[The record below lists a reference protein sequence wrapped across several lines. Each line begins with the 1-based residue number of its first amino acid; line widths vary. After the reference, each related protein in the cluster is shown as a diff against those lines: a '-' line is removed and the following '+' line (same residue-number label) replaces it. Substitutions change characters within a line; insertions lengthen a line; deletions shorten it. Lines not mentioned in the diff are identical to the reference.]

1 MPRWTPESRAK
12 QAELI
17 RTWRPWEQSTGPKT
31 AEGKAVS
38 SMNARVHGLYD
49 AGLLAAMRQQAPRI
63 ATLRR
68 LATRI
73 RRRMMRKVWR
83 LGKFPN
89 RL

>member
-17 RTWRPWEQSTGPKT
+17 RTWKPWEQSTGPRT
-31 AEGKAVS
+31 DAGKAVS
-38 SMNARVHGLYD
+38 SMNARIHGCYD
-49 AGLLAAMRQQAPRI
+49 AGLLAALQRQAPRI
-63 ATLRR
+63 AALRR

-83 LGKFPN
+83 
-89 RL
+89 RR

>member
-17 RTWRPWEQSTGPKT
+17 RRWRPWEQSTGPKT

-49 AGLLAAMRQQAPRI
+49 GALLAAMRQQAPRI
-63 ATLRR
+63 AALRR

-83 LGKFPN
+83 N
-89 RL
+89 RHREAY